1 MEGGM
6 AEELAPVNPPVLSDP
21 RAAVQALLSMLL
33 KASTD
38 PNIKARDG
46 LAFAVQEHAKQL
58 RDVDP
63 AAVTPRM
70 IQAAEMLAEGAAAL
84 SDAVTA
90 AREVL
95 DEELTALGGDE
106 ISGKR
111 KVLDPATGEPVRD
124 LATGEEK
131 EETVYVTG
139 ADGTRYRLLR
149 GHTVT
154 KQFDDALM
162 IELIATAAR
171 ADYRAPAGTPT
182 FLAGQLG
189 SAFEAGAA
197 KGAAMTRA
205 AIGSGG
211 HWLPSVLDRWAKQL
225 GHAGDVRGAGLL
237 KAATR
242 KPKIGKKTTA
252 RFEPVKTRD

>member
-1 MEGGM
+1 M
-6 AEELAPVNPPVLSDP
+6 ADDVTPARPPALSGP
-21 RAAVQALLSMLL
+21 RAAVQALLSKLL
-33 KASTD
+33 AASTD
-38 PNIKARDG
+38 PGVNARDA
-46 LAFAVQEHAKQL
+46 LAFAVHEHALQL
-58 RDVDP
+58 RQADP

-70 IQAAEMLAEGAAAL
+70 IQAAEMLADGADAL
-84 SDAVTA
+84 SDAARA

-111 KVLDPATGEPVRD
+111 KVLDPVTGEPVKD
-124 LATGEEK
+124 LVTGEDK
-131 EETVYVTG
+131 EGTVYVTG

-154 KQFDDALM
+154 KQFDDTLM

-171 ADYRAPAGTPT
+171 ADYRVPAGTPT

-189 SAFEAGAA
+189 DAFEAGAA
-197 KGAAMTRA
+197 KGAAMARA

-211 HWLPSVLDRWAKQL
+211 HWLPSVLGRWAKQL
-225 GHAGDVRGAGLL
+225 GQAGDVRGAGLL
-237 KAATR
+237 EAAIR
-242 KPKIGKKTTA
+242 KPKIGRKTTA
-252 RFEPVKTRD
+252 RFEPVKPRD

>member
-1 MEGGM
+1 M
-6 AEELAPVNPPVLSDP
+6 ADDLIPAYPPALSDP
-21 RAAVQALLSMLL
+21 RAAVQALLSKLL
-33 KASTD
+33 AASTD
-38 PNIKARDG
+38 PDVNARDA
-46 LAFAVQEHAKQL
+46 LAFAVHEHALQL
-58 RDVDP
+58 RRADP

-70 IQAAEMLAEGAAAL
+70 IQAAEMLADGASAL
-84 SDAVTA
+84 SDAATA

-111 KVLDPATGEPVRD
+111 TVLDPVTGEPVND
-124 LATGEEK
+124 PITGEDK

-139 ADGTRYRLLR
+139 GDGTRYRLLR

-154 KQFDDALM
+154 KQFDDALL

-171 ADYRAPAGTPT
+171 ADYRVPAGTPT
-182 FLAGQLG
+182 FLASQLG
-189 SAFEAGAA
+189 DAFEAGVA
-197 KGAAMTRA
+197 KGAAMARA

-225 GHAGDVRGAGLL
+225 GSAGDVRGAGLL
-237 KAATR
+237 KAAIR
-242 KPKIGKKTTA
+242 KPKISKKAAA
-252 RFEPVKTRD
+252 RFEPVRTRD